1 MCLSVLTQMYKRYL
15 VSFEAMEYPRVP
27 MASLCPS
34 GGNKAIIEETFKQK
48 RFFFKKTFVCHSF
61 RIINIP
67 CVILSF
73 LPNYCHSFRIIVIPS
88 VLLSFFPK
96 YCHSFRIF
104 VILSE
109 LLSFQRFVIQNSF
122 FTLPYPKGEKIGW
135 QSRPYLRV

>member
-1 MCLSVLTQMYKRYL
+1 MSTAKCPNSNYISSFKVIGYLWLPYDLSEKIKLFGVR
-15 VSFEAMEYPRVP
+15 
-27 MASLCPS
+27 
-34 GGNKAIIEETFKQK
+34 FKQK
-48 RFFFKKTFVCHSF
+48 NTLCHSF
-61 RIINIP
+61 RIIVMP
-67 CVILSF
+67 SVLLSF